1 MYAAVPCPVQDA
13 FDSKA
18 GAGISVFERE
28 LASVTPGLYGD
39 GGGND
44 ASDNFGSL
52 SSAEVCVCVSVKR
65 GLPYGKRDLL
75 HTQKRPTDL
84 LTYLRYTYI
93 YMYICVCM
101 YMYMYMYMY
110 VCVYVYM
117 YMYISV
123 CQCMYT
129 CMYVRMYVFMYV
141 CTCVCM
147 YEVYVKCQKRSGT
160 PTDEITRHIREVCV
174 CVKRDLPIWQKRPI
188 HAQKRPTDILA
199 YLCDADSAHAFCFVS
214 ISWPTLVASEH
225 ATTVPLESAQGSA
238 NVPQVAHTKFS
249 TNVA

>member
-1 MYAAVPCPVQDA
+1 
-13 FDSKA
+13 
-18 GAGISVFERE
+18 
-28 LASVTPGLYGD
+28 
-39 GGGND
+39 
-44 ASDNFGSL
+44 
-52 SSAEVCVCVSVKR
+52 
-65 GLPYGKRDLL
+65 
-75 HTQKRPTDL
+75 
-84 LTYLRYTYI
+84 
-93 YMYICVCM
+93 
-101 YMYMYMYMY
+101 MYMYMY